1 MPSIATAAPDTT
13 SAGVAPASGTLT
25 EKADGL
31 SRGFETWAEKLKEE
45 TGEGKVLGDHAA
57 VDRWAAAVGR
67 WLVDATRLADVP
79 SLRSALEAF
88 QAAGMRLQPGGHT
101 MRLEAVVMALAEVA
115 QAALDR
121 AEQAALADDLDPKSW
136 AARMLVLI
144 HREPHITSS
153 DVCARLGVHEAQ
165 ISRSGKTLMER
176 GLVVKT
182 RLGRSKGWYATP
194 RGETVAIR
202 LAERE
207 NEQSRFENRD
217 GRS

>member
-1 MPSIATAAPDTT
+1 MPSNATAALDRT
-13 SAGVAPASGTLT
+13 SAGAAPAPGTT
-25 EKADGL
+25 AEDADGL
-31 SRGFETWAEKLKEE
+31 SRGFGTWAAKLKEE

-67 WLVDATRLADVP
+67 WLVDAIRLADIP
-79 SLRSALEAF
+79 SLRCALEAF
-88 QAAGMRLQPGGHT
+88 QSAGMRLQPGGHT

-115 QAALDR
+115 QSALDR

-136 AARMLVLI
+136 AARMLVLV

-153 DVCARLGVHEAQ
+153 DVGSRLGAHEAQ

-194 RGETVAIR
+194 RGEAVATQ

-207 NEQSRFENRD
+207 NE
-217 GRS
+217 